1 MIFRSKFKDSLTSS
15 FSLFLNGVELDK
27 SKTVGECAIPSASR
41 IVCKLPTKEDVSIK
55 EVGFQVRIAYKISTT
70 TTMMK
75 TNKSTLL
82 ASLLES
88 YLKSIFPQKFN
99 PSWLSSTCF
108 FLNGRPLDNEKT
120 LEHYGIT
127 ANSLLVCNAKP
138 VLPELEEPTT
148 ITVTMTYMKENSR
161 RKKITMTTTST
172 VQELLESY
180 LKVVAAFTVH
190 E

>member
-1 MIFRSKFKDSLTSS
+1 MIFRSKFKDSLTPS

-27 SKTVGECAIPSASR
+27 SKTVGACAIPSGSR
-41 IVCKLPTKEDVSIK
+41 IVCKLPMKEDVSIK
-55 EVGFQVRIAYKISTT
+55 EVGFQVRIAYKTSAT

-75 TNKSTLL
+75 ANKSTLL
-82 ASLLES
+82 SSLLES
-88 YLKSIFPQKFN
+88 YLKTIFPRKFN
-99 PSWLSSTCF
+99 SSWLSSTCF

-127 ANSLLVCNAKP
+127 ANSSLVCNAKP
-138 VLPELEEPTT
+138 VLPELEEPAT

-161 RKKITMTTTST
+161 RKKITMATTST

-180 LKVVAAFTVH
+180 LKVVAAFAAH

>member
-15 FSLFLNGVELDK
+15 FSLFLNGMELEK
-27 SKTVGECAIPSASR
+27 SKSVGECAIPSGSR

-55 EVGFQVRIAYKISTT
+55 EVGFQVRIAYKTSTT
-70 TTMMK
+70 TTLMK
-75 TNKSTLL
+75 ANKSTLL
-82 ASLLES
+82 SSLLES
-88 YLKSIFPQKFN
+88 NLKSMFPGKFN

-108 FLNGRPLDNEKT
+108 FLNGKPLDNEKT

-138 VLPELEEPTT
+138 VLPELEEPAT
-148 ITVTMTYMKENSR
+148 ITVWMTYRQENGH
-161 RKKITMTTTST
+161 RKRITMPTTST
-172 VQELLESY
+172 VNELLETY
-180 LKVVAAFTVH
+180 LKVVFACVVH

>member
-1 MIFRSKFKDSLTSS
+1 MIFRSKFKDSLTPS

-27 SKTVGECAIPSASR
+27 SKTVGACAIPSGSR
-41 IVCKLPTKEDVSIK
+41 IVCKLPMKEDVSIK
-55 EVGFQVRIAYKISTT
+55 EVGFQVRIAYKTSAT

-75 TNKSTLL
+75 ANKSTLL
-82 ASLLES
+82 SSLLES
-88 YLKSIFPQKFN
+88 YLKTIFPRKFN
-99 PSWLSSTCF
+99 SSWLSSTCF
-108 FLNGRPLDNEKT
+108 FLNNEKT

-127 ANSLLVCNAKP
+127 ANSSLVCNAKP
-138 VLPELEEPTT
+138 VLPELEEPAT

-161 RKKITMTTTST
+161 RKKITMATTST

-180 LKVVAAFTVH
+180 LKVVAAFAAH